1 MRSPTQAGA
10 TPATALDVPAGG
22 LEDGP
27 EVSTADGKA
36 APRGYGDIGPTLECG
51 FSVRARRK
59 LTKIDGR
66 VCKRLMRDTYRFPV
80 RDVLEVGGVLRS
92 RLLAG
97 SEGQD
102 RTITGLSIV
111 EAPDVLDWV
120 RPYSFV
126 LTGGFPLRHLDPGEG
141 VSAEALVRFVSQL
154 DDLQVSALGVQ
165 FGSHLTHLPEEV
177 LAFADEIGFPIVEL
191 PADVPFDLLLGQL
204 LVEVTRGAEPATER
218 VDRLTATLERLLLEG
233 ADLQRIAAQIA
244 HVLDMGVLITSVDG
258 REMAGA
264 LSEEMRA
271 QLSAA
276 DLFDETGRFRAERVR
291 LQLIGAEEGHLVAE
305 PVVATGSDLARLV
318 VFDPVRPIGEEVRDA
333 LQRAA
338 TLAAL
343 FITQRQALNAVE
355 NKYRGDF
362 LRDVLSGRSRNREAS
377 EEYALGLGWRLDMP
391 CVVVSAQIDPQ
402 GAQEEPALT
411 RVRRSWQ
418 TRFFVAWDQVV
429 GRESTTFP
437 CADFSDEVVAIFAL
451 PEADPGD
458 PAAALAELQRM
469 VERVVKMVAG
479 DRGGGRR
486 PFSAGTSRLVT
497 EFDQLPAAYQQ
508 ARQATEV
515 GRRFSGGSS
524 LSHFDDLGIHR
535 LLGLIPDD
543 REMTAF
549 AEDMLG
555 ELAQDDPQAE
565 ELRATLQALLDNNLN
580 VAEASRELLM
590 HYNTMR
596 YRIGKL
602 ERILGPFM
610 TDANLRLNIAVALQ
624 VRKMR
629 P

>member
-1 MRSPTQAGA
+1 M
-10 TPATALDVPAGG
+10 
-22 LEDGP
+22 
-27 EVSTADGKA
+27 
-36 APRGYGDIGPTLECG
+36 
-51 FSVRARRK
+51 
-59 LTKIDGR
+59 
-66 VCKRLMRDTYRFPV
+66 CKRLMRDTYRFPV
-80 RDVLEVGGVLRS
+80 RDLLEVGGGLRS

-97 SEGQD
+97 GDGLD

-126 LTGGFPLRHLDPGEG
+126 MTGGFPLRHLDAGEG
-141 VSAEALVRFVSQL
+141 ISGESLERFVSQL
-154 DDLQVSALGVQ
+154 DDLRVSGLGVQ
-165 FGSHLTHLPEEV
+165 LGPHLTEVPAEV
-177 LAFADEIGFPIVEL
+177 LAFADEIGFPILEL
-191 PADVPFDLLLGQL
+191 PADIPFDLLLGRL
-204 LVEVTRGAEPATER
+204 LAEVTREPEAALER
-218 VDRLTATLERLLLEG
+218 VDRLTPMLERLLLEG

-244 HVLDMGVLITSVDG
+244 HELDMGVLITSVDG

-264 LSEEMRA
+264 LTEEMRA
-271 QLSAA
+271 QLAEA
-276 DLFDETGRFRAERVR
+276 DLFDETGRFRVERVR
-291 LQLIGAEEGHLVAE
+291 LQLVSLDEGHLVAE

-318 VFDPVRPIGEEVRDA
+318 VFDPRRPIGEEVRYA

-391 CVVVSAQIDPQ
+391 CVVVSAQLDPQ
-402 GAQEEPALT
+402 AVQEKPAPT

-418 TRFFVAWDQVV
+418 ARFFVAWDQVV
-429 GRESTTFP
+429 GRESRTFP
-437 CADFSDEVVAIFAL
+437 CADFSDEVVAILAL
-451 PEADPGD
+451 PESDSAEPADPV
-458 PAAALAELQRM
+458 AAIAELQRM
-469 VERVVKMVAG
+469 VERIAKMVAG

-555 ELAQDDPQAE
+555 ELAQDDAQAE
-565 ELRATLQALLDNNLN
+565 ELRTTLQVLLDNNLN

-629 P
+629 Q